1 MVLRCAWGT
10 CNVDERYPERLQNGV
25 KLILFPKP
33 KTNLQKCLRWIK
45 ACGRPHEQLN
55 IQRIN
60 KHKAVCSKHFVGG
73 NGPTVE
79 FPDPL
84 QADGSA
90 VRPTRPLRK
99 RTSTFTESNPVSK
112 KKKLLCTTDIEHGE
126 DVNSTTETE
135 TSNNT
140 SSGNNISIQT
150 EEPWISPFEMFAM
163 ATELHVLREKEKQYE
178 ATICTLKEEIKEL
191 KDKLSSDDQKPS
203 FGVDEVIRR
212 EGKLKNLFKYYTG
225 IVYIRFAGLLA
236 FLVSDGS
243 SVNYEKGRKDISM
256 LSLQDGLFLTLCRLR
271 HNFGLK
277 DLSVRFKLSLQSS
290 GIVFNTWISLMYY
303 KLGQLCIWPH
313 RDVIINNMPK
323 DFKNDYPTTLV
334 IIDGTEFRT
343 QSPCALGLQSQ
354 LYSDYKSSTT
364 LKALIGCDPNGS
376 VIFASEL
383 FTGCI
388 SDKQI
393 CEQSGFYNV
402 LESLKLEGYVKDG
415 DAIMADKGFTI
426 REELSNLNLVLN
438 IPPMA
443 SSTSQMSVSD
453 TLLTEKIAKH
463 RVHIERLIAKVKTY
477 KMLSVRIPTSLF
489 KNINKIWSVCCH
501 LTLFHD
507 VFVTDSKNCSI

>member
-112 KKKLLCTTDIEHGE
+112 KKKLLCTTDIEEHGE
-126 DVNSTTETE
+126 GVNSTTETE

-163 ATELHVLREKEKQYE
+163 ATELHVSREKEKQYE

-191 KDKLSSDDQKPS
+191 KDKLSSDNQKPS

-243 SVNYEKGRKDISM
+243 SVNYEKGRKDIKM

-277 DLSVRFKLSLQSS
+277 DLTPGHMPLLWYTCTALLFGYTGKVVKFESLQT
-290 GIVFNTWISLMYY
+290 FNEANYM
-303 KLGQLCIWPH
+303 
-313 RDVIINNMPK
+313 RAV
-323 DFKNDYPTTLV
+323 
-334 IIDGTEFRT
+334 
-343 QSPCALGLQSQ
+343 
-354 LYSDYKSSTT
+354 
-364 LKALIGCDPNGS
+364 
-376 VIFASEL
+376 
-383 FTGCI
+383 
-388 SDKQI
+388 
-393 CEQSGFYNV
+393 
-402 LESLKLEGYVKDG
+402 
-415 DAIMADKGFTI
+415 TI
-426 REELSNLNLVLN
+426 
-438 IPPMA
+438 
-443 SSTSQMSVSD
+443 
-453 TLLTEKIAKH
+453 
-463 RVHIERLIAKVKTY
+463 
-477 KMLSVRIPTSLF
+477 
-489 KNINKIWSVCCH
+489 
-501 LTLFHD
+501 
-507 VFVTDSKNCSI
+507 